1 MYPLRISGHQKG
13 ALFLI
18 WEDKTMKPEKIEKL
32 KRRNLKYLWI
42 DNTEVKPIG
51 ETDMVWTRDM
61 EGVVHVYQ
69 LVD

>member
-1 MYPLRISGHQKG
+1 
-13 ALFLI
+13 
-18 WEDKTMKPEKIEKL
+18 MKPEKIEKL